1 MQENSPLT
9 QSLVYELTRQNQGI
23 LIDLKEADKTI
34 ALLTL
39 EQCVMKDGH
48 LELLL
53 RLEKANEKI
62 DQLTVKLADAHSE
75 IAKLSVALINKT
87 TIG

>member
-1 MQENSPLT
+1 MQENTPLT

-34 ALLTL
+34 ALLKL
-39 EQCVMKDGH
+39 EQCVMKEGH

-62 DQLTVKLADAHSE
+62 NQLTVKLADAHSE
-75 IAKLSVALINKT
+75 IARLSVAIIN
-87 TIG
+87 

>member
-1 MQENSPLT
+1 MQENTPLT

-34 ALLTL
+34 AQLTL
-39 EQCVMKDGH
+39 EQRVMKDGH
-48 LELLL
+48 LELLM
-53 RLEKANEKI
+53 RLEKANEQI

-75 IAKLSVALINKT
+75 IARLSVVLQHTKT
-87 TIG
+87 

>member
-1 MQENSPLT
+1 MQENTPIT

-34 ALLTL
+34 AQLTL

-48 LELLL
+48 LELLM

-62 DQLTVKLADAHSE
+62 NQLTVKLADAHSE
-75 IAKLSVALINKT
+75 IARLSVVLQHSKT
-87 TIG
+87 

>member
-1 MQENSPLT
+1 MN
-9 QSLVYELTRQNQGI
+9 ELTRQNQGF
-23 LIDLKEADKTI
+23 LTDLKETGKTI
-34 ALLTL
+34 AQLTL

-53 RLEKANEKI
+53 RLAKANEKI

-75 IAKLSVALINKT
+75 IARLSVVLQNTKT
-87 TIG
+87 

>member
-1 MQENSPLT
+1 MQENTPLT

-34 ALLTL
+34 ALLKL

-53 RLEKANEKI
+53 RLEKANEQI
-62 DQLTVKLADAHSE
+62 NQLTVKLADAHSE
-75 IAKLSVALINKT
+75 IARLSVVLQNTKT
-87 TIG
+87 

>member
-1 MQENSPLT
+1 MQENTPLT

-23 LIDLKEADKTI
+23 LIDLKEASKVI
-34 ALLTL
+34 AQLTL
-39 EQCVMKDGH
+39 EQRVMKDGH

-53 RLEKANEKI
+53 RLEKANEQI

-75 IAKLSVALINKT
+75 IARLSVVLQHTKT
-87 TIG
+87 

>member
-1 MQENSPLT
+1 MQENTPLT

-34 ALLTL
+34 AQLTL
-39 EQCVMKDGH
+39 EQCVLKDGH
-48 LELLL
+48 FELLL
-53 RLEKANEKI
+53 RLAKANEKI

-75 IAKLSVALINKT
+75 IARLSVVLQNNKT
-87 TIG
+87 